1 VGQKHGDARV
11 DLRPEV
17 AAGRIE
23 RVVEIE
29 DPGVDMGKARAR
41 FRWQQGRRRFQL
53 APLVGGIRRGPGPG
67 GGQIDSVGV
76 P

>member
-1 VGQKHGDARV
+1 MRQKHGDARV

-29 DPGVDMGKARAR
+29 HPGVDMGKARAR
-41 FRWQQGRRRFQL
+41 FRWQQGRRRFHL
-53 APLVGGIRRGPGPG
+53 APPLRAFRRGPGPG
-67 GGQIDSVGV
+67 GGPIDSVGV

>member
-1 VGQKHGDARV
+1 
-11 DLRPEV
+11 
-17 AAGRIE
+17 
-23 RVVEIE
+23 
-29 DPGVDMGKARAR
+29 MGKARAR